1 MASLL
6 LSGDSLPRHLEIT
19 RRHMRKCSK
28 TNGAAPFGERI
39 KPLYDKLKAIYGKLE
54 TAQEEIQDG
63 YDDIELADTLLDDT
77 VRDLFDLITISDRR
91 NTGMPLLPKV
101 FPEGKFGYVVDSP
114 LATEIDE
121 VKKII
126 DRLNEAD
133 TENKFDRVCNKAN
146 REHDRR
152 RAVHRTHSKT
162 KMDSYK
168 SVKSEAEIIKS
179 DLRWQYEVNYLDARK
194 QMGRKRAE
202 LLFPKKNNSTK
213 NIVEESEEI

>member
-6 LSGDSLPRHLEIT
+6 LSSDSLPRHLEIA

-28 TNGAAPFGERI
+28 TPGAAPFGENI
-39 KPLYDKLKAIYGKLE
+39 KPLYDKLVAIQSKLDQ
-54 TAQEEIQDG
+54 AQSDIQDG

-77 VRDLFDLITISDRR
+77 VRDLFDLITIADRR

-101 FPEGKFGYVVDSP
+101 FPTGKFGYIVDSP
-114 LATEIDE
+114 LAAEIDE

-126 DRLNEAD
+126 DRLKEAD
-133 TENKFDRVCNKAN
+133 NEGKYTDNITKLTENMTGVEQSIEAL
-146 REHDRR
+146 
-152 RAVHRTHSKT
+152 KT

-168 SVKSEAEIIKS
+168 SVKSETEITKS

-202 LLFPKKNNSTK
+202 LLFPKKSNSSKT
-213 NIVEESEEI
+213 IEEETAEI

>member
-28 TNGAAPFGERI
+28 TRGSPFGENI
-39 KPLYDKLKAIYGKLE
+39 KPIYDKLVAIQSKLE

-77 VRDLFDLITISDRR
+77 VRDLFDLITIADRR

-101 FPEGKFGYVVDSP
+101 FPEGKYGYIVDSP
-114 LATEIDE
+114 LAAEIDE

-126 DRLNEAD
+126 DRLNEQTQKINLPNITKL
-133 TENKFDRVCNKAN
+133 TENMTGVAQSIEALK
-146 REHDRR
+146 RR
-152 RAVHRTHSKT
+152 WTVTSR
-162 KMDSYK
+162 
-168 SVKSEAEIIKS
+168 
-179 DLRWQYEVNYLDARK
+179 
-194 QMGRKRAE
+194 
-202 LLFPKKNNSTK
+202 
-213 NIVEESEEI
+213 

>member
-91 NTGMPLLPKV
+91 NTGMPLLTKI

-126 DRLNEAD
+126 DRLNESD
-133 TENKFDRVCNKAN
+133 TEKKFA
-146 REHDRR
+146 EFI
-152 RAVHRTHSKT
+152 T
-162 KMDSYK
+162 KLTEGMTGVEQSINAQQKKMEKFK

-202 LLFPKKNNSTK
+202 LLFPKKNNSSK
-213 NIVEESEEI
+213 SIEEEATEI